1 MSDGRTADARL
12 QRLLHILPAAM
23 RDGGAGIEEL
33 ADALDTSMERI
44 LEDIGELTS
53 RVYYRPGG
61 WPDDVQILLE
71 SDRVRVVRAAGFE
84 RPVRFSREETL
95 CLAMALRGTVAS
107 AHVTDA
113 DARLALLRRA
123 EAHLGQPAG
132 ARAGKAGVPTTAAA
146 TTTTG
151 TAAAIRMPD
160 RDPDLEGIRETLIV
174 AARER
179 RACALWYV
187 KAGASEGSV
196 RVVHPYAIAYA
207 EGAWYAVSH
216 CTVEE
221 EIRVFRLDRVLA
233 ADFADGTF
241 DVPDNFRID
250 DFVQGGRVYDMR
262 EGREA
267 GEVRVR
273 YSARIAR
280 WVRERSEWESER
292 LEDREDGSVLVRH
305 DVADPHWAVGHA
317 LSYGAEAEVVEP
329 AVIRAMVRDAAR
341 GLAGSEDK
349 AS

>member
-1 MSDGRTADARL
+1 MSNDRTADARL

-23 RDGGAGIEEL
+23 RDGGASLEEL
-33 ADALDTSMERI
+33 AAALDTSTERI
-44 LEDIGELTS
+44 LEDLSELTS

-84 RPVRFSREETL
+84 RPVRFNREETF

-107 AHVTDA
+107 AHVRDA
-113 DARLALLRRA
+113 DARLALLQRA
-123 EAHLGQPAG
+123 EAHLGQSAG
-132 ARAGKAGVPTTAAA
+132 AGAGTAAA
-146 TTTTG
+146 TTTP
-151 TAAAIRMPD
+151 TADAIRMPE

-187 KAGASEGSV
+187 KAGASDGSV

-207 EGAWYAVSH
+207 EGAWYAVSY

-241 DVPDNFRID
+241 DVPDDFRID
-250 DFVQGGRVYDMR
+250 DFVQDGRVYDTR
-262 EGREA
+262 EGQEA

-280 WVRERSEWESER
+280 WVRERPEWESER
-292 LEDREDGSVLVRH
+292 LEEAEDGSVFVRH

-329 AVIRAMVRDAAR
+329 AVIRAMVRDV
-341 GLAGSEDK
+341 AGELTR
-349 AS
+349 